1 MLRSLQVSTAVAM
14 MLGISATAMAPA
26 IVSVAP
32 AQAQTT
38 FTDVA
43 ANYWASDFIQ
53 TLSTRGVIKGFPD
66 GSFRPNE
73 VVTRAQFA
81 SMVSGAFNTPSVR
94 SSNDFQDVSS
104 GYWGSNAIRDAY
116 QKGFMTGYPNSTFQP
131 NQQIPRVQALV
142 SLANGLNY
150 QPDGDVNSILDNYS
164 DSSSIP
170 SYALSSVAAATNQRM
185 VVNYPNLTQLNPNRS
200 MTRAEAASLIYQALN
215 STGQVAAIA
224 SPYIV
229 SLMSQVSEAP
239 QANQGTQ
246 TSQVT
251 ISSGAILPV
260 KYDKAEKILLSKN
273 EPTPSSIALTITQN
287 ILNSGGQILIPAGS
301 TVDGNLVVS
310 DGAAQFMAEQLTLT
324 NGQTYRLDAISEP
337 IMTTETIRKGANTTG
352 IITGTVVGAGA
363 AAGIAAVTGD
373 RNINAWETLAG
384 AGAGALAGLLLSKDK
399 VELISIQ
406 PDTDLAIQLQSALIL
421 PQ

>member
-1 MLRSLQVSTAVAM
+1 MFRSFQASTAVAM

-26 IVSVAP
+26 IVSIAP

-38 FTDVA
+38 FSDVA
-43 ANYWASDFIQ
+43 SNYWASDFIQ
-53 TLSTRGVIKGFPD
+53 ALSTRGVIKGFPD

-94 SSNDFQDVSS
+94 SSVAFQDVTSS
-104 GYWGSNAIRDAY
+104 YWGSNAIRDAY

-150 QPDGDVNSILDNYS
+150 QPNGDVNSILSNYS

-170 SYALSSVAAATNQRM
+170 SYALSSVAAATNKRM
-185 VVNYPNLTQLNPNRS
+185 VVNYPNLAQLNPNRS

-229 SLMSQVSEAP
+229 SLVPQASATPQVSAAP
-239 QANQGTQ
+239 QS
-246 TSQVT
+246 SQVT

-260 KYDKAEKILLSKN
+260 KYDKADKILLSKN
-273 EPTPSSIALTITQN
+273 EPTPSPITLTIAQD
-287 ILNSGGQILIPAGS
+287 ILNSNGQILIPAGS
-301 TVDGNLVVS
+301 TVDGKLVVT
-310 DGAAQFMAEQLTLT
+310 DGAAQFRAEQLTLT
-324 NGQTYRLDAISEP
+324 NSQTYRLDAVSEP
-337 IMTTETIRKGANTTG
+337 ITTTETIRKGANTTG

-384 AGAGALAGLLLSKDK
+384 AGAGALAGLLLTKDK

-406 PDTDLAIQLQSALIL
+406 PNTDLAIKLQSALTL
-421 PQ
+421 SQ

>member
-1 MLRSLQVSTAVAM
+1 MFRSFQANTAVAM
-14 MLGISATAMAPA
+14 TLAISAATIAPA
-26 IVSVAP
+26 IVTSAP
-32 AQAQTT
+32 AHAQTT
-38 FTDVA
+38 FSDVA
-43 ANYWASDFIQ
+43 SNYWASNFIQ
-53 TLSTRGVIKGFPD
+53 ALSARGVIKGFPD
-66 GSFRPNE
+66 GRFRPNE

-81 SMVSGAFNTPSVR
+81 SMVSGAFNTPNVR
-94 SSNDFQDVSS
+94 SSADFQDVSS
-104 GYWGSNAIRDAY
+104 SYWGSNAIRAAY
-116 QKGFMTGYPNSTFQP
+116 QKGFMTGYPNQTFQP

-150 QPDGDVNSILDNYS
+150 QPDGDVNSLLNNYS

-170 SYALSSVAAATNQRM
+170 AYARSSVAAATSKRM

-215 STGQVAAIA
+215 STGQVATIA

-229 SLMSQVSEAP
+229 SLGSPVSAAP

-246 TSQVT
+246 ASQVT

-273 EPTPSSIALTITQN
+273 EPTPSPISLTIPQN
-287 ILNSGGQILIPAGS
+287 IGNSSGQILIPAGS
-301 TVDGNLVVS
+301 TVDGQLVVT
-310 DGAAQFMAEQLTLT
+310 DGAAQFVAEQLTLT
-324 NGQTYRLDAISEP
+324 SGQTYRLDAVSET
-337 IMTTETIRKGANTTG
+337 ITTTEIIRKGVNNTG
-352 IITGTVVGAGA
+352 VITGTVVGAGA

-406 PDTDLAIQLQSALIL
+406 PDTDLAIQLQSNLIL
-421 PQ
+421 QQ